1 MLAIIVLPM
10 LGFSDYEALFLGMMT
25 SLSSMLFVVSMVQAK
40 KLVHT
45 NAGKIMLAWVGFQS
59 IVVVVWFLFLVQFAP
74 NSTAQADPILAVVNS
89 LLAMAGAYLLW
100 KYILPF
106 ALLQVAKAKS
116 EELLLLTVFAAV
128 TVFAVMASVL
138 ELPAPIIA
146 FLAGLMLAG
155 VAKRYELL
163 SGLKEFKG
171 IFTLVFFVAI
181 GALLDL
187 SGLNENMALLLV
199 ILVIM
204 LPIKIVVIIGINVW
218 AKMHI
223 KTAIKVGLGI
233 GQIGELAFV
242 VSYLAVHA
250 GWIDGAIYSTVV
262 AAAVVSMMLTPVL
275 YLLVDWLYNFLE
287 RRMRSLSPNVH
298 RGLFLSALPD
308 EDDET

>member
-1 MLAIIVLPM
+1 
-10 LGFSDYEALFLGMMT
+10 
-25 SLSSMLFVVSMVQAK
+25 
-40 KLVHT
+40 
-45 NAGKIMLAWVGFQS
+45 
-59 IVVVVWFLFLVQFAP
+59 
-74 NSTAQADPILAVVNS
+74 
-89 LLAMAGAYLLW
+89 
-100 KYILPF
+100 
-106 ALLQVAKAKS
+106 
-116 EELLLLTVFAAV
+116 VFAAV